1 MHPIEYLRYL
11 ARNEGDEPE
20 YLIPQAAEALDAL
33 GDDHGALVMGCR
45 KLIEYHPGCGPL
57 WWLCARALTAPDV
70 HESLLGSVD
79 AFEADTTGL
88 HVGLALADADVEPI
102 VCRTIFANA
111 QGAIVPPPVDDRPLW
126 VIAGVGTVVDY
137 RYATMNPMLPTEHI
151 VQVIGPRGVTTA
163 SERFRTPDA
172 PFVSALVSKY

>member
-11 ARNEGDEPE
+11 ARSEGDEPE

-70 HESLLGSVD
+70 HESLSSSVD
-79 AFEADTTGL
+79 AFEADTTDL
-88 HVGLALADADVEPI
+88 HVGLALADAGVEPI
-102 VCRTIFANA
+102 VCRTILATT
-111 QGAIVPPPVDDRPLW
+111 QGAIVPSHVDDRPLW
-126 VIAGVGTVVDY
+126 VIAGVGTVIDD
-137 RYATMNPMLPTEHI
+137 RYGIPESLLGSDRIAR
-151 VQVIGPRGVTTA
+151 VIGPRGVTSA
-163 SERFRTPDA
+163 SERFSRPDA
-172 PFVSALVSKY
+172 PFVSALVSKS